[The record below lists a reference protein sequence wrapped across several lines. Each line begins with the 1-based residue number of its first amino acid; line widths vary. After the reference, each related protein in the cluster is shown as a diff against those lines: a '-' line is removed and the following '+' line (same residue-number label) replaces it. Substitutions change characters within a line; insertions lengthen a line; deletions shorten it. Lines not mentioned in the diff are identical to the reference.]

1 MLYFKWDDLVYSSKL
16 GLLFKFD
23 SNSLDYLRALSGSYS
38 KPTAAQGLHFVCS
51 LAKPLTANIFIF
63 RCWPRRSL
71 QIKISSCRGVTDQ
84 DIVLQRGYRSRY
96 RPAEGGYR
104 LRYRP
109 AEGVTDQDIVL
120 QRGYRSRYHPAERL
134 PIKISSCR
142 GITDQDIVLQ
152 RGYRSRYRPVEG
164 VTD

>member
-1 MLYFKWDDLVYSSKL
+1 MDLLIIEMLYFKWDDLVYSSKL

-84 DIVLQRGYRSRY
+84 DIVLRRGYRSRY
-96 RPAEGGYR
+96 RLAEVLQIKILSCG
-104 LRYRP
+104 
-109 AEGVTDQDIVL
+109 GVTDQDIVL
-120 QRGYRSRYHPAERL
+120 RRGYRSRYSPA
-134 PIKISSCR
+134 
-142 GITDQDIVLQ
+142 
-152 RGYRSRYRPVEG
+152 EG